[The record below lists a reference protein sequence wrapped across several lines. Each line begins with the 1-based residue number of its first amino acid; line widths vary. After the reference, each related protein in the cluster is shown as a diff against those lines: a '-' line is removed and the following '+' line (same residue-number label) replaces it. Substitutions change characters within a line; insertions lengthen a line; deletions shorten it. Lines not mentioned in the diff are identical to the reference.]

1 MDKKS
6 RDYEVCL
13 CFHTKRGEVEDFI
26 REHKPAD
33 LKELCQSMGI
43 GTKMRRPPRRSA
55 DDTGRGICRIAKT
68 AIINCIKKVPA
79 FRSGINQKLSPAKH
93 HAYQKTVFSL

>member
-33 LKELCQSMGI
+33 LKELCQSMVI
-43 GTKMRRPPRRSA
+43 GTKC
-55 DDTGRGICRIAKT
+55 GGCREDLQMILDEVYAE
-68 AIINCIKKVPA
+68 
-79 FRSGINQKLSPAKH
+79 
-93 HAYQKTVFSL
+93 